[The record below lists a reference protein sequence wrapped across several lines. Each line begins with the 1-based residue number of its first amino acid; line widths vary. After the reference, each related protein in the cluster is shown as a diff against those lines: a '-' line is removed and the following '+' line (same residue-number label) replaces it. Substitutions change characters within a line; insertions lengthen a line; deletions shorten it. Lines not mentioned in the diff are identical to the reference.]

1 MTLTKAAD
9 KFLCLVYAV
18 YLKRVKQG
26 MPRTD
31 AMAFDVSEAWRGK
44 LFPDLSDSDY
54 RDILHELNTAFNL
67 DVDMSGNFF
76 LSHSALVYMEN
87 RFLLHLIHFG
97 KIIFHD
103 FFSIL
108 DFFLFCH
115 RATT

>member
-54 RDILHELNTAFNL
+54 RDILHELNAAFDL

-76 LSHSALVYMEN
+76 LSHSAIVYMEN
-87 RFLLHLIHFG
+87 RFKTGLQEVLNYLSSAFSLVG
-97 KIIFHD
+97 GVTA
-103 FFSIL
+103 FFV
-108 DFFLFCH
+108 
-115 RATT
+115 